1 MSKILR
7 RLSIVVPQE
16 LALVRRQPRNGTVL
30 GQVCCLRQ
38 SSLIVEHPHMIK
50 PQVDGIP
57 YESVCYSN
65 NIGGTYDALTI
76 ITHRTN
82 IVLNFHVD

>member
-1 MSKILR
+1 
-7 RLSIVVPQE
+7 
-16 LALVRRQPRNGTVL
+16 
-30 GQVCCLRQ
+30 
-38 SSLIVEHPHMIK
+38 MIK

-65 NIGGTYDALTI
+65 NIGGTYDAPTI